1 MQEGEC
7 PAPCGRAPLPV
18 PVPVPLTRP
27 RPCPCPPDPSWSPSL
42 SLSPGNI
49 LLLAGHE
56 ASPSDKLMLIDFEYS
71 SYNYR
76 WARGRGG
83 LHPPDG
89 QLPAHP
95 RLPPQRL

>member
-1 MQEGEC
+1 MS
-7 PAPCGRAPLPV
+7 ARA
-18 PVPVPLTRP
+18 P
-27 RPCPCPPDPSWSPSL
+27 RPCPAPRAPDPSRSR